1 MKNSKKNNLLFI
13 IYLICFW
20 DFSHVLQ
27 LSNFQLICFFDVY
40 KLNMKRLI
48 CFFDILQILI
58 GHLICFFNKFK
69 IADQNFENSL
79 ICLVCLIRLICFLV
93 LPRFFRVFQHKFQT
107 EPALK
112 SQPAF
117 LPKNVVTSQSAVA
130 TEPKIK
136 TIRKMCEIATEEILA

>member
-93 LPRFFRVFQHKFQT
+93 LPLRRNIPKTHLFHLTMDLICRTWVF
-107 EPALK
+107 PRA
-112 SQPAF
+112 S
-117 LPKNVVTSQSAVA
+117 
-130 TEPKIK
+130 
-136 TIRKMCEIATEEILA
+136 M

>member
-93 LPRFFRVFQHKFQT
+93 LPKLLKLDFRKVRVRKSLPDSIPYTYLHRCT
-107 EPALK
+107 EYALV
-112 SQPAF
+112 
-117 LPKNVVTSQSAVA
+117 NRYSAVPNSR
-130 TEPKIK
+130 TSTLI
-136 TIRKMCEIATEEILA
+136 